1 MDNKKTSPALFVR
14 QVRQELQ
21 KVTWPTRR
29 DTFISSL
36 IVILLI
42 FLFSLFFLLSDQVWS
57 FSIKKIIEIGS
68 VYKMIKC
75 RWYVLHAYSGYEK
88 KVADSIVDQANKLGI
103 ADHIEEVS
111 VPTQNIV
118 EVKRGV
124 RINTERK
131 IFPGYILIKMNL
143 NDDTW
148 HIIKNTPKLS
158 GFLGNK
164 GKPVPISNAEAKRI
178 SEQVID
184 GVEKSRPAVMYDI
197 GEQVKVI
204 DGPFASFN
212 GEIEQIDEEKARL
225 RVAVSIFGRSTPV
238 DLEYSQVEKA

>member
-1 MDNKKTSPALFVR
+1 M
-14 QVRQELQ
+14 
-21 KVTWPTRR
+21 
-29 DTFISSL
+29 
-36 IVILLI
+36 
-42 FLFSLFFLLSDQVWS
+42 SDA
-57 FSIKKIIEIGS
+57 
-68 VYKMIKC
+68 

-88 KVADSIVDQANKLGI
+88 KVADTIMDQAAKLGI
-103 ADHIEEVS
+103 ENHIEDIS
-111 VPTQNIV
+111 VPTQNIT

-124 RINTERK
+124 RVNTERK

-148 HIIKNTPKLS
+148 HIIKTTPKLS

-164 GKPVPISNAEAKRI
+164 GKPIPISNAEAKRI
-178 SEQVID
+178 SQQVVD
-184 GVEKSRPAVMYDI
+184 GVEKSRPAIMYDV

-238 DLEYSQVEKA
+238 DLEYSQVEKV

>member
-1 MDNKKTSPALFVR
+1 MSTN
-14 QVRQELQ
+14 
-21 KVTWPTRR
+21 
-29 DTFISSL
+29 
-36 IVILLI
+36 
-42 FLFSLFFLLSDQVWS
+42 
-57 FSIKKIIEIGS
+57 
-68 VYKMIKC
+68 

-88 KVADSIVDQANKLGI
+88 KVADSIMDQADKLGI
-103 ADHIEEVS
+103 KDHIEEIS

-124 RINTERK
+124 RVNTERK
-131 IFPGYILIKMNL
+131 IFPGYILIKMDL
-143 NDDTW
+143 NEDTW
-148 HIIKNTPKLS
+148 HIIKTTPKLS

-164 GKPVPISNAEAKRI
+164 GKPIPISNSEAKRI
-178 SEQVID
+178 SQQVVD
-184 GVEKSRPAVMYDI
+184 GVEKSRPAIMYDV

-238 DLEYSQVEKA
+238 DLEYSQVEKV

>member
-1 MDNKKTSPALFVR
+1 MS
-14 QVRQELQ
+14 QH
-21 KVTWPTRR
+21 
-29 DTFISSL
+29 
-36 IVILLI
+36 
-42 FLFSLFFLLSDQVWS
+42 
-57 FSIKKIIEIGS
+57 
-68 VYKMIKC
+68 

-88 KVADSIVDQANKLGI
+88 KVAESILDQANKLGI
-103 ADHIEEVS
+103 REHIEDIS

-124 RINTERK
+124 RVNTERK

-148 HIIKNTPKLS
+148 HIIKTTPKLS

-164 GKPVPISNAEAKRI
+164 GKPIPISNAEAKRI

-212 GEIEQIDEEKARL
+212 GEVEQIDEDKARL

-238 DLEYSQVEKA
+238 DLDYSQVEKA

>member
-1 MDNKKTSPALFVR
+1 
-14 QVRQELQ
+14 
-21 KVTWPTRR
+21 
-29 DTFISSL
+29 
-36 IVILLI
+36 
-42 FLFSLFFLLSDQVWS
+42 
-57 FSIKKIIEIGS
+57 
-68 VYKMIKC
+68 MIKC

-88 KVADSIVDQANKLGI
+88 KVADSIVAQAEKLGI
-103 ADHIEEVS
+103 SDHIEETS

-124 RINTERK
+124 RINSERK

-164 GKPVPISNAEAKRI
+164 GKPIPISNSEAKRI
-178 SEQVID
+178 SQQVID
-184 GVEKSRPAVMYDI
+184 GVEKSRPAVMYDV

-238 DLEYSQVEKA
+238 DLEYSQVEKV

>member
-1 MDNKKTSPALFVR
+1 M
-14 QVRQELQ
+14 
-21 KVTWPTRR
+21 
-29 DTFISSL
+29 
-36 IVILLI
+36 
-42 FLFSLFFLLSDQVWS
+42 
-57 FSIKKIIEIGS
+57 S
-68 VYKMIKC
+68 VA

-88 KVADSIVDQANKLGI
+88 KVADSIMDQALKLGVK
-103 ADHIEEVS
+103 DHIEEIS

-124 RINTERK
+124 RVNTERK
-131 IFPGYILIKMNL
+131 IFPGYILIKMSL

-148 HIIKNTPKLS
+148 HIIKTTPKLS

-164 GKPVPISNAEAKRI
+164 GKPIPISNAEAKRI
-178 SEQVID
+178 TQQVVD
-184 GVEKSRPAVMYDI
+184 GVEKSRPAIMYDV

-238 DLEYSQVEKA
+238 DLEYSQVEKV

>member
-1 MDNKKTSPALFVR
+1 MSEK
-14 QVRQELQ
+14 
-21 KVTWPTRR
+21 
-29 DTFISSL
+29 
-36 IVILLI
+36 
-42 FLFSLFFLLSDQVWS
+42 
-57 FSIKKIIEIGS
+57 
-68 VYKMIKC
+68 

-88 KVADSIVDQANKLGI
+88 KVADSIIDQANKLGI
-103 ADHIEEVS
+103 EEYIEDIS

-124 RINTERK
+124 RVNTERK

-148 HIIKNTPKLS
+148 HIIKTTPKLS

-178 SEQVID
+178 SQQVVD
-184 GVEKSRPAVMYDI
+184 GVEKARPAIMYDV
-197 GEQVKVI
+197 GEQVRVI

-212 GEIEQIDEEKARL
+212 GEVEQIDEDKARL

-238 DLEYSQVEKA
+238 DLDYSQVEKV

>member
-1 MDNKKTSPALFVR
+1 MDKA
-14 QVRQELQ
+14 
-21 KVTWPTRR
+21 
-29 DTFISSL
+29 
-36 IVILLI
+36 
-42 FLFSLFFLLSDQVWS
+42 
-57 FSIKKIIEIGS
+57 
-68 VYKMIKC
+68 

-88 KVADSIVDQANKLGI
+88 KVADSIVDQAKKLGI
-103 ADHIEEVS
+103 SEHIEDIS

-124 RINTERK
+124 RVNTERK

-148 HIIKNTPKLS
+148 HIIKTTPKLS

-164 GKPVPISNAEAKRI
+164 GKPIPISNSEAKRI
-178 SEQVID
+178 SQQVVD
-184 GVEKSRPAVMYDI
+184 GVEKSRPAIMYDV

-238 DLEYSQVEKA
+238 DLDYSQVEKV

>member
-1 MDNKKTSPALFVR
+1 MSEA
-14 QVRQELQ
+14 
-21 KVTWPTRR
+21 
-29 DTFISSL
+29 
-36 IVILLI
+36 
-42 FLFSLFFLLSDQVWS
+42 
-57 FSIKKIIEIGS
+57 
-68 VYKMIKC
+68 

-88 KVADSIVDQANKLGI
+88 KVADTIMDQATKLGI
-103 ADHIEEVS
+103 QNYIEDIS

-124 RINTERK
+124 RVNTERK

-148 HIIKNTPKLS
+148 HIIKTTPKLS

-164 GKPVPISNAEAKRI
+164 GKPIPISNAEAKRI
-178 SEQVID
+178 SQQVVD
-184 GVEKSRPAVMYDI
+184 GVEKARPAIMYDV

-238 DLEYSQVEKA
+238 DLDYSQVEKV

>member
-1 MDNKKTSPALFVR
+1 MS
-14 QVRQELQ
+14 
-21 KVTWPTRR
+21 
-29 DTFISSL
+29 DT
-36 IVILLI
+36 
-42 FLFSLFFLLSDQVWS
+42 
-57 FSIKKIIEIGS
+57 
-68 VYKMIKC
+68 

-88 KVADSIVDQANKLGI
+88 KVAESINDQASKLGI
-103 ADHIEEVS
+103 SEHIEEIS
-111 VPTQNIV
+111 VPTQNVV

-124 RINTERK
+124 RINSERK
-131 IFPGYILIKMNL
+131 IFPGYILIKMKL

-164 GKPVPISNAEAKRI
+164 GKPIPISNAEAKRI
-178 SEQVID
+178 TQQVID

-212 GEIEQIDEEKARL
+212 GEIEKIDEEKARL
-225 RVAVSIFGRSTPV
+225 RVAVSIFGRLTPV
-238 DLEYSQVEKA
+238 DLEYSQVEKV

>member
-1 MDNKKTSPALFVR
+1 
-14 QVRQELQ
+14 
-21 KVTWPTRR
+21 
-29 DTFISSL
+29 
-36 IVILLI
+36 
-42 FLFSLFFLLSDQVWS
+42 
-57 FSIKKIIEIGS
+57 
-68 VYKMIKC
+68 MIKC

-88 KVADSIVDQANKLGI
+88 KVAESILDQADKLGI
-103 ADHIEEVS
+103 SNQIEEVS

-143 NDDTW
+143 SDDTW

-164 GKPVPISNAEAKRI
+164 GQPVPISNAEAKRI

-184 GVEKSRPAVMYDI
+184 GVEKSRPAVMYDV

>member
-1 MDNKKTSPALFVR
+1 MTAN
-14 QVRQELQ
+14 
-21 KVTWPTRR
+21 
-29 DTFISSL
+29 
-36 IVILLI
+36 
-42 FLFSLFFLLSDQVWS
+42 
-57 FSIKKIIEIGS
+57 
-68 VYKMIKC
+68 

-88 KVADSIVDQANKLGI
+88 KVAESIVDQANKLGI
-103 ADHIEEVS
+103 SEHIEDVS

-118 EVKRGV
+118 EVKRGIRV
-124 RINTERK
+124 NTERK

-164 GKPVPISNAEAKRI
+164 GKPIPISNDEAKRI
-178 SEQVID
+178 SDQVID
-184 GVEKSRPAVMYDI
+184 GIEKSRPAIMYDV

-212 GEIEQIDEEKARL
+212 GQIEQIDEEKARL

-238 DLEYSQVEKA
+238 DLEYSQVEKV

>member
-1 MDNKKTSPALFVR
+1 
-14 QVRQELQ
+14 
-21 KVTWPTRR
+21 
-29 DTFISSL
+29 
-36 IVILLI
+36 
-42 FLFSLFFLLSDQVWS
+42 
-57 FSIKKIIEIGS
+57 
-68 VYKMIKC
+68 MINT

-88 KVADSIVDQANKLGI
+88 KVADSIVEQAEKLGI
-103 ADHIEEVS
+103 SDQIEDVS

-124 RINTERK
+124 RVNSERK

-143 NDDTW
+143 SEDTW

-158 GFLGNK
+158 GFLGTK
-164 GKPVPISNAEAKRI
+164 GKPIPISNAEAKRI
-178 SEQVID
+178 SQQVID
-184 GVEKSRPAVMYDI
+184 GVEKSRPSVIYDV

-212 GEIEQIDEEKARL
+212 GEIQEIDEEKARL

-238 DLEYSQVEKA
+238 ELEYSQVEKA

>member
-1 MDNKKTSPALFVR
+1 MA
-14 QVRQELQ
+14 E
-21 KVTWPTRR
+21 
-29 DTFISSL
+29 
-36 IVILLI
+36 
-42 FLFSLFFLLSDQVWS
+42 
-57 FSIKKIIEIGS
+57 SIT
-68 VYKMIKC
+68 
-75 RWYVLHAYSGYEK
+75 
-88 KVADSIVDQANKLGI
+88 DQAGKLGI
-103 ADHIEEVS
+103 SDHIEEVS

-164 GKPVPISNAEAKRI
+164 GQPVPISNAEAKRI
-178 SEQVID
+178 SQQVVD
-184 GVEKSRPAVMYDI
+184 GVERTRPAIMYDV

-212 GEIEQIDEEKARL
+212 GLVEDIDEDKSRL
-225 RVAVSIFGRSTPV
+225 KVSVSIFGRPTPV
-238 DLEYSQVEKA
+238 DLEYNQVEKVS

>member
-1 MDNKKTSPALFVR
+1 MVFFYKENYTNWVWLLVMD
-14 QVRQELQ
+14 
-21 KVTWPTRR
+21 KV
-29 DTFISSL
+29 
-36 IVILLI
+36 
-42 FLFSLFFLLSDQVWS
+42 
-57 FSIKKIIEIGS
+57 
-68 VYKMIKC
+68 

-88 KVADSIVDQANKLGI
+88 KVADSIMDQAQKLGI
-103 ADHIEEVS
+103 SENIEEIS

-124 RINTERK
+124 RVNTERK
-131 IFPGYILIKMNL
+131 IFPGYILIKMIL
-143 NDDTW
+143 NEDTW
-148 HIIKNTPKLS
+148 HIIKTTPKLS

-164 GKPVPISNAEAKRI
+164 GKPIPISNSEAKRI
-178 SEQVID
+178 SQQVVD
-184 GVEKSRPAVMYDI
+184 GVEKSRPAIMYDI

-238 DLEYSQVEKA
+238 DLDYSQVEKV